1 MIKRL
6 VGVSMVG
13 STHLMHGVSIIGRRD
28 EELYRNMGV
37 ERYVTIRKY
46 ENRIAYQR
54 SNVHDSR
61 LNFSLNSVF

>member
-1 MIKRL
+1 MIKRF

-37 ERYVTIRKY
+37 ERYVTIGKY

-54 SNVHDSR
+54 RYVHEYR

>member
-1 MIKRL
+1 MIKRF

-13 STHLMHGVSIIGRRD
+13 STHLMHGVSIICRRD

-54 SNVHDSR
+54 IYVHEYR